1 MPEQT
6 QIRRNWLR
14 WGALAAIAVV
24 AVAIYLSIDA
34 QSNTADAACSDSAAR
49 SEALD
54 QHAGGQMAAFRVADD
69 PASMAAV
76 AFQTPDGEPKT
87 IADFG
92 GRVILLNLW
101 ATWCGPCREE
111 MPALE
116 YLNENLG
123 GDDFQVLPVSL
134 DTTNTP
140 DGPRDFYD
148 EIGLTGLELYIDP
161 STRLLSDLRNLG
173 ITPGLPTSILLNEEG
188 CIMGVLQG
196 PANWGTPDAIGL
208 ISAAISSGP

>member
-1 MPEQT
+1 MSEQNK
-6 QIRRNWLR
+6 IRRNWLR
-14 WGALAAIAVV
+14 GGALAAAAVV

-34 QSNTADAACSDSAAR
+34 QSNTADAACSDSR
-49 SEALD
+49 VQSEVLD
-54 QHAGGQMAAFRVADD
+54 QHAVGQMAAFRVVDD
-69 PASMAAV
+69 AASMAAV
-76 AFQTPDGEPKT
+76 AFQTPDGEPRT

-92 GRVILLNLW
+92 DRIVLLNLW

-123 GDDFQVLPVSL
+123 GDDFFVLPVSL

-140 DGPRDFYD
+140 EGPRDFYD
-148 EIGLTGLELYIDP
+148 EIGLTGLELYVDP
-161 STRLLSDLRNLG
+161 SAGLLGELRNLG

-196 PANWGTPDAIGL
+196 PANWGGPDAIGL
-208 ISAAISSGP
+208 IGAAISSGS